1 MLVRTKR
8 EQGLL
13 VITLLVI
20 VGGLGY
26 VGYTKYLEK
35 SDELQERSMALDQQ
49 YVTMMRTLRNLRA
62 IEARYER
69 ITSDLRLPGDESLW
83 PIRIRDEIDRFLEKA
98 GIETK
103 GRTEPEQPIYHDDVE
118 AVEFRFRLN
127 DLEAPLPVLARFLSL
142 LEEESAV
149 LEVKQLEIRPIDRRR
164 GGKHGVRV
172 TMRISRIV
180 FTRPEVT

>member
-1 MLVRTKR
+1 MLAKTKR

-13 VITLLVI
+13 VITLLV
-20 VGGLGY
+20 VLGGLGY

-35 SDELQERSMALDQQ
+35 SDQLQERSMALDQQ

-62 IEARYER
+62 IESRYER

-98 GIETK
+98 GIEIK
-103 GRTEPEQPIYHDDVE
+103 GRTEPEQPIYHEDVE
-118 AVEFRFRLN
+118 AVEYRFRLK
-127 DLEAPLPVLARFLSL
+127 DLEAPMPVLARFLSL

-149 LEVKQLEIRPIDRRR
+149 LEVKQLEIRPSDRHR
-164 GGKHGVRV
+164 GGRYGVGV
-172 TMRISRIV
+172 SMKISRIV
-180 FTRPEVT
+180 FMRPEVT